1 MTATNTGRS
10 PKHITERP
18 HTVSEHAVRHYT
30 ADQNNVNSNS
40 NHNAN
45 HNATDKPAYFIR
57 DKAIGQIVFNQPDNR
72 NSMTPSMLTAFS
84 EALEEAIAC
93 TELRCLVITGT
104 GTSFCAGG
112 DFSGDTQQS
121 QLAFSQEALKQTYRS
136 CMRIGAVAVPVIG
149 ALNGHAIGGGF
160 GVALLTDIRVANQDA
175 LYGAN
180 FARLG
185 MHSGMSISYMLPRL
199 IGLARANE
207 LMFTGRRISGAEAE
221 RMGVV
226 NYAVPAVDVLPKAL
240 TLAQEIAA
248 CAPAAV
254 RMMKRSMVLN
264 YDWDPAAKLDYEALC
279 QATTFASRDGRE
291 GINALLEKRKP
302 RFTDE

>member
-18 HTVSEHAVRHYT
+18 HTVSEQAVRQYT
-30 ADQNNVNSNS
+30 ADQTNVNSNS
-40 NHNAN
+40 KNTKKNTNA
-45 HNATDKPAYFIR
+45 KPAYFIR

-93 TELRCLVITGT
+93 TELRCLVLTGT

-112 DFSGDTQQS
+112 DFSGDTRQS
-121 QLAFSQEALKQTYRS
+121 QLAFSYAALKRTYLS
-136 CMRIGAVAVPVIG
+136 CMRIGAVEVPVIG

-160 GVALLTDIRVANQDA
+160 GVALLTDMRVANQDA

-199 IGLARANE
+199 IGLPRANE

-221 RMGVV
+221 RMGLV
-226 NYAVPAVDVLPKAL
+226 NYAVPAADVLPKAL
-240 TLAQEIAA
+240 SLAEEIAA

-264 YDWDPAAKLDYEALC
+264 YDWNPAARLDNEALC
-279 QATTFASRDGRE
+279 QATTFASRDCRE
-291 GINALLEKRKP
+291 GINALLEKREP
-302 RFTDE
+302 RFSDE